1 MPATWPELFAARV
14 RETPDAVAIVFEDT
28 SLTYAELD
36 GESTRLARLLIAAGA
51 GPERVI
57 ALAVPR
63 SPALIIA
70 EVAVLKSG
78 AAYLPLDV
86 DYPPERIAYL
96 LDDASPVCLLTTRV
110 LVDRLPPERAVPFVV
125 MDAPETLEQLFDG
138 PLKTAPLHATNA
150 AYVIYTSGSTG
161 RPKGVVLSHTGVE
174 KLVATGVERFGLGP
188 DDRIL
193 QFASPS
199 FDVAFFDLCLALLLG
214 GRLVIVPTERR
225 VPGAE
230 LTEYAKQHGATF
242 MILPPALLAALPTD
256 LSLPAGATLL
266 AGTERVVPE
275 LVARFGRD
283 RKMFNAYGPTEATVN
298 STLGLS
304 HPDRLRGPIVPIG
317 IADPMTTA
325 YVLDGELQQVPQ
337 GKPGEL
343 FLGGPGL
350 ARGYLGRPDLT
361 AERFVAD
368 PFGAPGGRL
377 YRTGDLVR
385 ENSDGQL
392 EFLGRVDD
400 QVKIRG
406 YRIEPGEIESV
417 LRAHDS
423 VDQVTVVARE
433 DADGSKRLVAYVV
446 PSGEAGPAEQGDRVD
461 EWKDLHELL
470 YAVAS
475 TAEGAEEGFTGWN
488 STYDGTP
495 IPLPQMRSWRD
506 ATVERILALKPR
518 RVLELGAGSGL
529 ILSKVA
535 PEVDSYFATDLSEQ
549 AVEALRT
556 RVSADPLLA
565 GKVQV
570 QAQPA
575 DDFTGVP
582 EGSFD
587 VVVLNSVVQYFPSAE
602 YLVSVLRGAVERL
615 APGGSIFVGDV
626 RNGRLLRVLRA
637 AIEAGNTNATV
648 DQQRRAVDAAVAWEG
663 ELLLDPDFFPAAARE
678 IPGIAA
684 VDLQVKRAGYHNE
697 LSRYRYDVV
706 LRTAA
711 PAAALAPRDI
721 AWDGLEALEA
731 WLQQE
736 QPESARISGVP
747 NARLTTD
754 LLLLQGID
762 GGSLAAPAV
771 DPEHVAATAK
781 RLGYQVAITWSGS
794 GRQGELDYVLTKGE
808 LPGVV
813 YRPGGES
820 KTAEY
825 ANVPVGFRD
834 VAALMRSLR
843 AHVGEQLPAYMVPA
857 AFVPL
862 EKLPV
867 NAAGKIDRAALPAPD
882 FSALSSG
889 SAPSTPREK
898 TLCAVAAKVLGLE
911 SLGVDDDFFALG
923 GDSILSIQLVIEARS
938 AGLGL
943 STRQVFELR
952 SCEALA
958 AVATD
963 VAEVTDALAGGAAMS
978 LVELSQDEIDEFEAE
993 WEHS

>member
-1 MPATWPELFAARV
+1 MSSTWPELFAARV
-14 RETPDAVAIVFEDT
+14 RETPDAVAVVFEDT

-51 GPERVI
+51 GPEQVI

-78 AAYLPLDV
+78 AAYLPLDI
-86 DYPPERIAYL
+86 DYPAERISYML
-96 LDDASPVCLLTTRV
+96 GDASPVCLVTTAA
-110 LVDRLPPERAVPFVV
+110 LVDRLPTEPAVPYVV
-125 MDAPETLEQLFDG
+125 LDAPETQERLVDG
-138 PLKTAPLHATNA
+138 PLTTAPLQVTNA
-150 AYVIYTSGSTG
+150 AFVIYTSGSTG

-174 KLVATGVERFGLGP
+174 KLVATQTERFGIGP
-188 DDRIL
+188 GDRIL

-199 FDVAFFDLCLALLLG
+199 FDVAFWDLCLGLLSG
-214 GRLVIVPTERR
+214 GRLVIVPSERR

-230 LTEYAKQHGATF
+230 LTEYAHKHGATF
-242 MILPPALLAALPTD
+242 MILPPALLAALPAD

-266 AGTERVVPE
+266 AGTERVAPE

-283 RKMFNAYGPTEATVN
+283 RRMFNAYGPTEATVN
-298 STLGLS
+298 STLGEA
-304 HPDRLRGPIVPIG
+304 HPDRLRGAVVPIG

-325 YVLDGELQQVPQ
+325 YVVDDELGQVSPGE
-337 GKPGEL
+337 PGEL
-343 FLGGPGL
+343 YLGGPGL

-377 YRTGDLVR
+377 YRTGDLVQ

-417 LRAHDS
+417 LRAHEA
-423 VDQVTVVARE
+423 VDQVSVVARE
-433 DADGSKRLVAYVV
+433 DSDGSRRLVAYVV
-446 PSGEAGPAEQGDRVD
+446 PSAAAGPTEDDGRVD

-488 STYDGTP
+488 SSYDGRP

-506 ATVERILALKPR
+506 STVERILGLQPR

-535 PEVDSYFATDLSEQ
+535 PSCESYYATDLSEQ
-549 AVEALRT
+549 AVEALRA
-556 RVSADPLLA
+556 RVSADPMLD
-565 GKVQV
+565 GKVQLR
-570 QAQPA
+570 AQPA
-575 DDFTGVP
+575 DDFTGLP
-582 EGSFD
+582 EGTFD

-602 YLVSVLRGAVERL
+602 YLVAVLRGAVERL
-615 APGGSIFVGDV
+615 APGGSVFVGDV

-637 AIEAGNTNATV
+637 AIEAGNSKASKE
-648 DQQRRAVDAAVAWEG
+648 QQRRAVDAAVAWEG

-678 IPGIAA
+678 IPGVAA

-711 PAAALAPRDI
+711 PAAEAPAQELVWGADLADL
-721 AWDGLEALEA
+721 DALEA
-731 WLQQE
+731 WLQTQ
-736 QPESARISGVP
+736 QPEGVRVSGVP
-747 NARLTTD
+747 NARLTAD
-754 LLLLQGID
+754 LHRLREID
-762 GGSLAAPAV
+762 GGEPVAAGV
-771 DPEHVAATAK
+771 DPEHAAAAAK
-781 RLGYQVAITWSGS
+781 RHGYRFAATWSGA
-794 GRQGELDYVLTKGE
+794 GLEGELDFVLAKDS
-808 LPGVV
+808 LPVNI
-813 YRPGGES
+813 YRPGGEA
-820 KTAEY
+820 KT
-825 ANVPVGFRD
+825 ANVPAGFRD
-834 VAALMRSLR
+834 IAALMRSLR

-862 EKLPV
+862 ERLPL
-867 NAAGKIDRAALPAPD
+867 NPAGKLDRAALPAPD
-882 FSALSSG
+882 FSALSTG
-889 SAPSTPREK
+889 HAPSTPREK
-898 TLCAVAAKVLGLE
+898 LLCAAAAKVLGLE
-911 SLGVDDDFFALG
+911 SVGVDDDFFALG

-952 SCEALA
+952 TCEALA

-963 VAEVTDALAGGAAMS
+963 VTDVPTADAAMS

>member
-1 MPATWPELFAARV
+1 MSSTWPELFAARV
-14 RETPDAVAIVFEDT
+14 RETPDAVAVVFEDT

-51 GPERVI
+51 GPEQVI

-78 AAYLPLDV
+78 AAYLPLDI
-86 DYPPERIAYL
+86 DYPVERISYML
-96 LDDASPVCLLTTRV
+96 GDASPVCLVTTAA
-110 LVDRLPPERAVPFVV
+110 LADRLPTEPAVPYVV
-125 MDAPETLEQLFDG
+125 LDAPETQERLADG
-138 PLKTAPLHATNA
+138 PLTTAPLQVTNA
-150 AYVIYTSGSTG
+150 AFVIYTSGSTG

-174 KLVATGVERFGLGP
+174 KLVATQTERFGIGP

-199 FDVAFFDLCLALLLG
+199 FDVAFWDLCLGLLSG
-214 GRLVIVPTERR
+214 GRLVIVPSERR

-230 LTEYAKQHGATF
+230 LTEYAHKHGATF
-242 MILPPALLAALPTD
+242 MILPPALLAALPAD

-266 AGTERVVPE
+266 AGTERVAPE

-283 RKMFNAYGPTEATVN
+283 RRMFNAYGPTEATVN
-298 STLGLS
+298 STLGEA
-304 HPDRLRGPIVPIG
+304 HPDRLRGAVVPIG

-325 YVLDGELQQVPQ
+325 YVVDDELGQVSPGE
-337 GKPGEL
+337 PGEL
-343 FLGGPGL
+343 YLGGPGL

-368 PFGAPGGRL
+368 PFGQPGGRL

-417 LRAHDS
+417 LRAHEA
-423 VDQVTVVARE
+423 VDQVAVVARE
-433 DADGSKRLVAYVV
+433 DSDGSRRLVAYVV
-446 PSGEAGPAEQGDRVD
+446 PSAAAGPSEEGGRVG

-488 STYDGTP
+488 SSYDGRP

-506 ATVERILALKPR
+506 ATVERILALHPR

-535 PEVDSYFATDLSEQ
+535 PSCEAYYATDLSEQ
-549 AVEALRT
+549 AVEALRA

-565 GKVQV
+565 GKVQL

-575 DDFTGVP
+575 DDFTGLP
-582 EGSFD
+582 EGTFD

-602 YLVSVLRGAVERL
+602 YLTAVLRGAVERL
-615 APGGSIFVGDV
+615 APGGSVFVGDV

-637 AIEAGNTNATV
+637 AIEAGNSKASKE
-648 DQQRRAVDAAVAWEG
+648 QQSRAVDAAVAWEG
-663 ELLLDPDFFPAAARE
+663 ELLLDPDFFAAAARE
-678 IPGIAA
+678 IPGVAA

-711 PAAALAPRDI
+711 PALEAPQQELVWGADLADL
-721 AWDGLEALEA
+721 DALEA
-731 WLQQE
+731 WLQTQ
-736 QPESARISGVP
+736 QPEGVRVSGVP
-747 NARLTTD
+747 NARLTAD
-754 LLLLQGID
+754 LLRLREID
-762 GGSLAAPAV
+762 GGERVAAAV
-771 DPEHVAATAK
+771 DPEHAAAAAK
-781 RLGYQVAITWSGS
+781 RHGYRFAATWSGT
-794 GRQGELDYVLTKGE
+794 GLEGELDFVLAKGP
-808 LPGVV
+808 LPASI
-813 YRPGGES
+813 YRPGGEA
-820 KTAEY
+820 KT
-825 ANVPVGFRD
+825 ANVPAGFRD

-862 EKLPV
+862 ERLPL
-867 NAAGKIDRAALPAPD
+867 NPAGKLDRAALPAPD
-882 FSALSSG
+882 FSALSTG
-889 SAPSTPREK
+889 HAPSTPREK
-898 TLCAVAAKVLGLE
+898 LLCAAAAKVLGLE
-911 SLGVDDDFFALG
+911 SVGVDDDFFALG

-952 SCEALA
+952 TCEALA
-958 AVATD
+958 AVAADVTD
-963 VAEVTDALAGGAAMS
+963 VPTADAAMS